1 MATTPPA
8 GGRLSPRAHDDV
20 RLTRRLRVL
29 HAASRRTYGRPRL
42 HRALRAEGLRVGEKR
57 VRRLMRTAVLHA
69 KGRRRFRLTTDSTHP
84 YPVTPNHLARRFT
97 VAAPNTVWAADITAL
112 WTREGWCYLAVVLDL
127 ASRRVVGWALRPT
140 LETAL
145 VLAALHLA
153 LGRRPVRPGL
163 IHHSDRGGQYA
174 SAAYQQLLASHGI
187 IPSMSRVGDC
197 WDNAP
202 VESFFSGLKAE
213 LLPDHPWPTRA
224 AAHTAVADHSEHFY
238 NRQRLHSA
246 IGYRTPADFEAEFG
260 AAVLF
265 TNPVHENDPTS
276 LCIDPAIRS
285 LMHRSRRSRM
295 GAQENGQ

>member
-1 MATTPPA
+1 MQVLCRALEVSRSGYYAARRRP
-8 GGRLSPRAHDDV
+8 LSPRAHDDV

-197 WDNAP
+197 WDNARSRASSAGSRP
-202 VESFFSGLKAE
+202 NCC
-213 LLPDHPWPTRA
+213 PTIHGPHAR
-224 AAHTAVADHSEHFY
+224 
-238 NRQRLHSA
+238 R
-246 IGYRTPADFEAEFG
+246 
-260 AAVLF
+260 
-265 TNPVHENDPTS
+265 PT
-276 LCIDPAIRS
+276 
-285 LMHRSRRSRM
+285 RRSRITSSISIIASACIPQSAT
-295 GAQENGQ
+295 GRPRTSKQNSEPQYDSPTLSTKTTQRHFALIQRFDH